1 MSIEEIEA
9 RRAARKEGI
18 AKARREQYE
27 KDIVEVDKLEV
38 EHGDDRV
45 SVLETSSFVAGLPTV
60 VVVKTPQDEYFRRY
74 RQKARRARKQ
84 NGNVDTVAMGDAA
97 DELAEC
103 CVVYPDDKEVYTRMK
118 KEWPSIHDNAI
129 KEAIRLGEAKEKD

>member
-18 AKARREQYE
+18 AKARAEQYE
-27 KDIVEVDKLEV
+27 KDLEQVDKLEM

-45 SVLETSSFVAGLPTV
+45 AVLETSSFVAGLPTV
-60 VVVKTPQDEYFRRY
+60 VVVKTPGEEYFKRY
-74 RQKARRARKQ
+74 RSKVRRARKQ
-84 NGNVDTVAMGDAA
+84 SGAVDTEGVGAAA

-103 CVVYPDDKEVYTRMK
+103 TVIYPEKETYARMK
-118 KEWPSIHDNAI
+118 KEWPSIHDNVI
-129 KEAIRLGEAKEKD
+129 REAIRLGEAKEKD